1 MQEAWQDAG
10 NVVVLEHVA
19 SGTLY
24 EDYNIV
30 FGNFNT
36 FKADVKLSAAKF
48 YYELHIKHIQGVAQ
62 FGWATEGFRRSKE
75 PTGEG
80 VGDNAFSWAF
90 DGVRVSKWGKTRS
103 GAEGEEQEEEEVPNS
118 VSFVDTEG
126 DTSTLRL
133 DTATRQL
140 SWHTGGCCYLPNISI
155 LEFDA
160 SRAAIIAPEHFA
172 LTARL
177 VDPPAGVE
185 RDSLLRS
192 IAAMARS
199 VNAVQL
205 RGFKEISDFSVE

>member
-1 MQEAWQDAG
+1 MQE
-10 NVVVLEHVA
+10 E
-19 SGTLY
+19 
-24 EDYNIV
+24 
-30 FGNFNT
+30 
-36 FKADVKLSAAKF
+36 KAK
-48 YYELHIKHIQGVAQ
+48 
-62 FGWATEGFRRSKE
+62 
-75 PTGEG
+75 
-80 VGDNAFSWAF
+80 
-90 DGVRVSKWGKTRS
+90 
-103 GAEGEEQEEEEVPNS
+103 AEKKYQEILQEEKAKAEKEYQEKRKKEETFLLLLKKFDVPKS

-133 DTATRQL
+133 DTATQQL
-140 SWHTGGCCYLPNISI
+140 SWHTGGRCYLQNISI